1 MNLLQNIMKKERL
14 TFVIYK
20 YDMQANC
27 KMLSFWM
34 FKELEIIIGR
44 IYLDAKKIIEVI
56 KKIWSDLVFAIL
68 L

>member
-1 MNLLQNIMKKERL
+1 
-14 TFVIYK
+14 
-20 YDMQANC
+20 
-27 KMLSFWM
+27 M

-44 IYLDAKKIIEVI
+44 IYLDTKKIIEVI